1 MKVIPAIDLKDG
13 QCVRLLQGDFDRQT
27 VYSADP
33 SGVAKQ
39 FSDLAVDD
47 LHVVDLDGA
56 RSGKQDNVDLVAQ
69 IAAQSGLAVQVGG
82 GIRTRQDVVTWLES
96 GASRCVVGSTAINHP
111 DIVGEWMDEFG
122 VDAIVLAL
130 DVRLSNDGT
139 PALSTDGWTRSAGT
153 SLWDCL
159 DAYNRFRSP
168 HVLCTDIARDGALSG
183 PNLDLYAEVLDR
195 YPDLRLQASGG
206 IRNADDLRALQS
218 LGVPAA
224 ISGRA
229 LLDGAISA
237 SEVASFR
244 PNA

>member
-13 QCVRLLQGDFDRQT
+13 QCVRLLQGNFDKQT

-56 RSGKQDNVDLVAQ
+56 RSGKQDNIDLVAQ

-82 GIRTRQDVVTWLES
+82 GIRTREDVVKWLES

-111 DIVGEWMDEFG
+111 NVVCAWMDEFG

-130 DVRLSNDGT
+130 DVRLGNDGI
-139 PALSTDGWTRSAGT
+139 PSLLTDGWTRSAGT

-159 DAYNRFRSP
+159 DAYTRFQSP

-206 IRNADDLRALQS
+206 IRNVNDLRALQS